1 MTSASTEPDKRRF
14 AWLRPPQGGADGTM
28 SLIDHLREL
37 RYRVTV
43 AASAIVVGAIVSA
56 FFYNDIVRFVLA
68 PWARAR
74 SALTT
79 GLDSDLIIANNGVTQ
94 AFTVAV
100 ILCLVAGIFFSAPI
114 WLWQVWAFVAPGLLA
129 KEKKYSLAFVAVSL
143 PLFFAGCALGY
154 YVWPKGIEVLL
165 SFTPSNMGITNILDV
180 ANFLS
185 LEIKVVLVFGLS
197 FLLPV
202 VVVGLNMAGVVR
214 GYQLKKARKKLAK
227 ATNPVVKQNLR
238 EEISAIQDELDTLG
252 FHIGS
257 NLLEIASPDPLIS
270 QERLERLDAWL
281 LDPPAPKGAVR
292 FVREYRDRMA
302 RALRAQES
310 DASVA
315 AE

>member
-1 MTSASTEPDKRRF
+1 MTTASTEPEKKSRF

-28 SLIDHLREL
+28 SLMDHLREL

-43 AASAIVVGAIVSA
+43 AASAIILGAIVSA
-56 FFYNDIVRFVLA
+56 FFYNQIVAFVLA
-68 PWARAR
+68 PWARAK
-74 SALTT
+74 SALTAA
-79 GLDSDLIIANNGVTQ
+79 DADLMIANNGVTQ

-100 ILCLVAGIFFSAPI
+100 LLCLVAGIFFAAPV

-129 KEKKYSLAFVAVSL
+129 KEKKYSLVFVAVSL

-214 GYQLKKARKKLAK
+214 GYQLKKARKMVIFGSVVLSAVATPTTDPFSMLALAVPITLMFLIAEVICRTWDK
-227 ATNPVVKQNLR
+227 KRGISEQAV
-238 EEISAIQDELDTLG
+238 EEFAID
-252 FHIGS
+252 
-257 NLLEIASPDPLIS
+257 LEDG
-270 QERLERLDAWL
+270 
-281 LDPPAPKGAVR
+281 K
-292 FVREYRDRMA
+292 
-302 RALRAQES
+302 
-310 DASVA
+310 
-315 AE
+315 

>member
-1 MTSASTEPDKRRF
+1 MTTASTEPEKNRF

-28 SLIDHLREL
+28 SLMDHLREL

-43 AASAIVVGAIVSA
+43 AASAIILGAIVSA
-56 FFYNDIVRFVLA
+56 FFYNQIVAFVLA
-68 PWARAR
+68 PWARAK
-74 SALTT
+74 SALTAA
-79 GLDSDLIIANNGVTQ
+79 DADLMIANNGVTQ

-100 ILCLVAGIFFSAPI
+100 LLCLVAGIFFAAPV

-129 KEKKYSLAFVAVSL
+129 KEKKYSLVFVAVSL

-214 GYQLKKARKKLAK
+214 GYQLKKARKMVIFGSVVLSAVATPTTDPFSMLALAVPITLMFLIAEVICRTWDK
-227 ATNPVVKQNLR
+227 KRGISEQAV
-238 EEISAIQDELDTLG
+238 EEFAID
-252 FHIGS
+252 
-257 NLLEIASPDPLIS
+257 LEDG
-270 QERLERLDAWL
+270 
-281 LDPPAPKGAVR
+281 K
-292 FVREYRDRMA
+292 
-302 RALRAQES
+302 
-310 DASVA
+310 
-315 AE
+315 

>member
-1 MTSASTEPDKRRF
+1 M
-14 AWLRPPQGGADGTM
+14 
-28 SLIDHLREL
+28 DHLREL

-43 AASAIVVGAIVSA
+43 AASAIILGAIVSA
-56 FFYNDIVRFVLA
+56 FFYNQIVAFVLA
-68 PWARAR
+68 PWARAK
-74 SALTT
+74 SALTAA
-79 GLDSDLIIANNGVTQ
+79 DADLMIANNGVTQ

-100 ILCLVAGIFFSAPI
+100 LLCLVAGIFFAAPV

-129 KEKKYSLAFVAVSL
+129 KEKKYSLVFVAVSL

-214 GYQLKKARKKLAK
+214 GYQLKKARKMVIFGSVVLSAVATPTTDPFSMLALAVPITLMFLIAEVICRTWDK
-227 ATNPVVKQNLR
+227 KRGISEQAV
-238 EEISAIQDELDTLG
+238 EEFAID
-252 FHIGS
+252 
-257 NLLEIASPDPLIS
+257 LEDG
-270 QERLERLDAWL
+270 
-281 LDPPAPKGAVR
+281 K
-292 FVREYRDRMA
+292 
-302 RALRAQES
+302 
-310 DASVA
+310 
-315 AE
+315 